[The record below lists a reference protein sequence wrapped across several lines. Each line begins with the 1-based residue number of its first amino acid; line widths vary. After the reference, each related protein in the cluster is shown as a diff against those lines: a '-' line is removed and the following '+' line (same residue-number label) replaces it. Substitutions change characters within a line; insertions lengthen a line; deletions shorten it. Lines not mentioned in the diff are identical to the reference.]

1 MRVIFAGTPEFAAVA
16 LRRLCADGF
25 EVALV
30 LTQPDRPAG
39 RGLQM
44 QPSAVK
50 LVAQAHGIPVLQPR
64 SLRLDGVA
72 ADAAQAA
79 RAAIAAVGADIM
91 VVAAYGLL
99 LPRWLLDDMRRA
111 RTPHRVPHG
120 CINIHASLLPRWRGA
135 APIHRA
141 IEAGD
146 ALTGVCIMQMEEGLD
161 TGGIILSAPLP
172 IEHDGPHADTTGSL
186 QDRLAQLG
194 ADLVVTAL
202 RSAQRGPLVAQQQ
215 SLDGVCYATKVGKQ
229 DACVD
234 WTLSAAQVER
244 RVRAFNP
251 APGAWSTCN
260 GQVVKLWRSQV
271 LGGAVAGDSP
281 GRILAADRQGIDV
294 ACATGV
300 LRLHELQRAGGRRLP
315 AAEFM
320 RGFELRVGM
329 HLGDAAAA
337 A

>member
-1 MRVIFAGTPEFAAVA
+1 MRIIFAGTPEFAAVA

-39 RGLQM
+39 RGLQV

-72 ADAAQAA
+72 ADAAQAT
-79 RAAIAAVGADIM
+79 RDAIAALDADVM

-99 LPRWLLDDMRRA
+99 LPRWLLDDMRLE
-111 RTPHRVPHG
+111 RTPQRVRHG

-146 ALTGVCIMQMEEGLD
+146 ALTGVCIMHMEEGLD
-161 TGGIILSAPLP
+161 TGGVILSESLA
-172 IEHDGPHADTTGSL
+172 IQHDGPHADTTGSL
-186 QDRLAQLG
+186 QDRLAMLG
-194 ADLVVTAL
+194 AELVVTAL

-215 SLDGVCYATKVGKQ
+215 AVNGVCYAAKVSKL
-229 DACVD
+229 DARVD
-234 WTLSAAQVER
+234 WTLSAAQVDR

-260 GQVVKLWRSQV
+260 GQVLKLWRSQV
-271 LGGAVAGDSP
+271 LGGAVIGDTP
-281 GRILAADRQGIDV
+281 GRILAVGAQGIDV
-294 ACATGV
+294 ACGASV

-320 RGFELRVGM
+320 RGFELGVGM
-329 HLGDAAAA
+329 HLGDALAAA
-337 A
+337 